1 VRILDGDRLGSNGG
15 RSLVRRIRSLF
26 QEGWNV
32 KIWHVYRE
40 ANRVVDTLATLGC
53 QQYTLTFFDGPPL
66 GVDQLCSFDSS
77 GVTTP
82 RIISM

>member
-1 VRILDGDRLGSNGG
+1 
-15 RSLVRRIRSLF
+15 
-26 QEGWNV
+26 
-32 KIWHVYRE
+32 VYRE

>member
-1 VRILDGDRLGSNGG
+1 MNRDDSSIFYKCTISTSN
-15 RSLVRRIRSLF
+15 LF
-26 QEGWNV
+26 KD
-32 KIWHVYRE
+32 KIYLH
-40 ANRVVDTLATLGC
+40 RVADALATLGC
-53 QQYTLTFFDGPPL
+53 QQDAFNLFEAPPL